1 MITRRT
7 ALGLLATAFVP
18 GLARMAFAESD
29 YLKPKV
35 EAGELPPVAERLPK
49 TPRIVNNA
57 ALGGAPGVQ
66 GGSARMLIGGQRD
79 VRLMPINSYSRLVGY
94 DRDLKLQADILES
107 FTVEEE
113 RIFTFRLRE
122 GHKWSSGE
130 PFTTDDFRYCWEDV
144 ILNRELLK
152 GGPPADLLVEG
163 KPPTFEVID
172 PLTVRYTWEK
182 PIPDFLPKLAAPIPL
197 VLALPSAYMRQFHK
211 KFQAAEILEKHIKK
225 QRVDDWRGLHI
236 KMSRQ
241 NRPENPDLP
250 TLEAWRPRTAPPAEQ
265 FIFDRNPFFHR
276 VDENGVQ
283 LPYIDRVVMNVSSP
297 DLISAKTATGESDLQ
312 IANLDFADYTLLKE
326 AEAIYPLN
334 VVLWKRT
341 LGSRVALIP
350 NLNCGD
356 EGWRK
361 VLRDVRVRR
370 AMSLAINRAEIN
382 KAVFYGLGQE
392 SANTVLPDS
401 PLFKPDYAKAWASY
415 DPDQA
420 NRLLDEAGLDKRDD
434 EGLRILPDGRSAHVV
449 VESAGESTLETDVL
463 ELITDHFRAV
473 GLGLFVRTSQRD
485 IFRSRAIGGE
495 VIMSVWYGLDNGV
508 PTPEMSPSELAPT
521 SDDQYQWPVWGMY
534 FATVKTK
541 GEPPDMP
548 EVQYLVDRYDAWQMT
563 TTDDER
569 TAIWHE
575 MLAHHADQ
583 VFTIGTVNGISQ
595 PVVRARRMRNV
606 PDKAL
611 CGFNPTSFLGVY
623 MPDTFWYEGG
633 A

>member
-7 ALGLLATAFVP
+7 TLGLLAAAFLP
-18 GLARMAFAESD
+18 GLARAGGGESK
-29 YLKPKV
+29 YLKDKV
-35 EAGELPPVAERLPK
+35 AAGELPPVAERLPK
-49 TPRIVNNA
+49 VPRVVNTA

-66 GGSARMLIGGQRD
+66 GGTVRMLIGGQRD

-107 FTVEEE
+107 YTVEEE

-122 GHKWSSGE
+122 GHRWSSGD
-130 PFTTDDFRYCWEDV
+130 PFTAEDFRYCWEEV

-152 GGPPADLLVEG
+152 GGPPTDLLVEG
-163 KPPTFEVID
+163 KPPIFSVID
-172 PLTVRYTWEK
+172 DVTVRYAWEK
-182 PIPDFLPKLAAPIPL
+182 PIPDFLPKLASPIPL
-197 VLALPSAYMRQFHK
+197 VLALPAAYMRQFHK
-211 KFQAAEILEKHIKK
+211 KFQAADVLEKQIIK

-241 NRPENPDLP
+241 TRPENPDLP

-265 FIFDRNPFFHR
+265 FIFERNAFFHR
-276 VDENGVQ
+276 VDENGTQ
-283 LPYIDRVVMNVSSP
+283 LPYVDRVVMNVSSP

-312 IANLDFADYTLLKE
+312 VANLDFADYTLLKN
-326 AEAIYPLN
+326 AETIYPIN
-334 VVLWKRT
+334 VLLWKRT
-341 LGSRVALIP
+341 LGSRVALVP

-370 AMSLAINRAEIN
+370 AMSLALNRTEIN

-392 SANTVLPDS
+392 SANTVLPES
-401 PLFKPDYAKAWASY
+401 PLFKPEYAKAWASF

-434 EGLRILPDGRSAHVV
+434 EGLRLLPDGRSAHIV

-463 ELITDHFRAV
+463 ELITDHFRLV

-495 VIMSVWYGLDNGV
+495 IVMSVWYGLDNGV
-508 PTPEMSPSELAPT
+508 PTPEMSPLELAPT
-521 SDDQYQWPVWGMY
+521 ADDQLQWPVWGMY
-534 FATVKTK
+534 YATVKTK
-541 GEPPDMP
+541 GEPTDMP
-548 EVQYLVDRYDAWQMT
+548 EVQYLVDKLTAWEMT
-563 TTDDER
+563 TTEAER
-569 TAIWHE
+569 ETIWHD
-575 MLAHHADQ
+575 MLKHHAEQ

-595 PVVRARRMRNV
+595 PIVRSRRLRNV
-606 PDKAL
+606 PPKAL
-611 CGFNPTSFLGVY
+611 SGFQPTSFLGVY
-623 MPDTFWYEGG
+623 MPDTFWYEGE

>member
-7 ALGLLATAFVP
+7 TLGLLAAAFIPDPARAAP
-18 GLARMAFAESD
+18 GDSEF
-29 YLKPKV
+29 LKEKIA
-35 EAGELPPVAERLPK
+35 AGELPPLARRLPK
-49 TPRIVNNA
+49 VPRLVDTA
-57 ALGGAPGVQ
+57 ALGGAPGRQ
-66 GGSARMLIGGQRD
+66 GGSLRMLIGGQRD
-79 VRLMPINSYSRLVGY
+79 VRLMPIYSYSRLVGY
-94 DRDLKLQADILES
+94 DRDLKLVADVLES
-107 FTVEEE
+107 YTVAQE

-122 GHKWSSGE
+122 GHRWSSGD
-130 PFTTDDFRYCWEDV
+130 PFTAEDFRYCWEEV
-144 ILNRELLK
+144 ILNRELFK
-152 GGPPADLLVEG
+152 GGPPVDLLVEG
-163 KPPTFEVID
+163 KPPAFEVID
-172 PLTVRYTWEK
+172 PVTVRYSWEK

-211 KFQAAEILEKHIKK
+211 KFQDADVLAKHIEA

-265 FIFDRNPFFHR
+265 FVFERNPFFHR
-276 VDENGVQ
+276 VDEKGVQ

-312 IANLDFADYTLLKE
+312 IANLDFVDYTLLKD
-326 AEAIYPLN
+326 AEATYPID
-334 VVLWKRT
+334 VMLWKRT

-350 NLNCGD
+350 NLTCAD

-370 AMSLAINRAEIN
+370 ALSLAIDRTEIN

-392 SANTVLPDS
+392 SANTVLPES
-401 PLFKPDYAKAWASY
+401 PLFKPEYARAFAAF
-415 DPDQA
+415 DPGEA
-420 NRLLDEAGLDKRDD
+420 NRLLDEAGLDKRDA
-434 EGLRILPDGRSAHVV
+434 EGIRLLPDGRPAHVV

-463 ELITDHFRAV
+463 ELVTDYFRAV
-473 GLGLFVRTSQRD
+473 GLVLFVRVSQRD

-495 VIMSVWYGLDNGV
+495 VVMSVWYGLDNGV
-508 PTPEMSPSELAPT
+508 PTPDMSPAELAP
-521 SDDQYQWPVWGMY
+521 SADDQYQWPVWGMY
-534 FATVKTK
+534 YATAKTK

-548 EVQYLVDRYDAWQMT
+548 EVQYLVDRLTAWEMT
-563 TTDDER
+563 TTDAER
-569 TAIWHE
+569 TAIWHD
-575 MLAHHADQ
+575 MLKHHAEQ

-595 PVVRARRMRNV
+595 PVVRARRLRNV
-606 PDKAL
+606 PEKAL
-611 CGFNPTSFLGVY
+611 AGFQPTSFLGVY

>member
-1 MITRRT
+1 MITRRAT
-7 ALGLLATAFVP
+7 LGLLAAAFLP
-18 GLARMAFAESD
+18 GLARAGGGESK
-29 YLKPKV
+29 YLKDKV
-35 EAGELPPVAERLPK
+35 DAGELPPVAERLPK
-49 TPRIVNNA
+49 VPRVVNTA
-57 ALGGAPGVQ
+57 ALGGEPGVQ
-66 GGSARMLIGGQRD
+66 GGSVRMLIGGQRD

-107 FTVEEE
+107 YTVEEE

-122 GHKWSSGE
+122 GHKWSSGD
-130 PFTTDDFRYCWEDV
+130 PFTAEDFRYCWEDV

-152 GGPPADLLVEG
+152 GGPPTDLLVEG
-163 KPPTFEVID
+163 KPPIFSVID
-172 PLTVRYTWEK
+172 DVTVRYTWEK
-182 PIPDFLPKLAAPIPL
+182 PIPDFLPKLASPIPL
-197 VLALPSAYMRQFHK
+197 VLALPAAYMRQFHK
-211 KFQAAEILEKHIKK
+211 KFQAADVLEKHIIK

-241 NRPENPDLP
+241 TRPENPDLP

-265 FIFDRNPFFHR
+265 FIFERNPFFHR
-276 VDENGVQ
+276 VDENGTQ
-283 LPYIDRVVMNVSSP
+283 LPYVDKVVMNVSSP

-312 IANLDFADYTLLKE
+312 VANLDFADYTLLKN
-326 AEAIYPLN
+326 AETIYPIN
-334 VVLWKRT
+334 VLLWKRT
-341 LGSRVALIP
+341 LGSRVALVP

-370 AMSLAINRAEIN
+370 AMSLALNRTEIN

-392 SANTVLPDS
+392 SANTVLPES
-401 PLFKPDYAKAWASY
+401 PLFKPEYAKAWAAF

-434 EGLRILPDGRSAHVV
+434 EGVRLLPDGRSAHIV

-463 ELITDHFRAV
+463 ELITDHFRLV

-495 VIMSVWYGLDNGV
+495 IVMSVWYGLDNGV
-508 PTPEMSPSELAPT
+508 PTPEMSPLELAPT
-521 SDDQYQWPVWGMY
+521 ADDQLQWPVWGMY
-534 FATVKTK
+534 YATVKTK

-548 EVQYLVDRYDAWQMT
+548 EVQYLVDKLTAWEMT
-563 TTDDER
+563 TTEAER
-569 TAIWHE
+569 ETIWHD
-575 MLAHHADQ
+575 MLKHHAEQ

-595 PVVRARRMRNV
+595 PIVRSRRLRNI
-606 PDKAL
+606 PAKAL
-611 CGFNPTSFLGVY
+611 CGFQPTAFLGVY
-623 MPDTFWYEGG
+623 MPDTFWYEGE

>member
-18 GLARMAFAESD
+18 GLARTAFAESD

-35 EAGELPPVAERLPK
+35 EAGELPAVAERMPK
-49 TPRIVNNA
+49 TPRIINTA
-57 ALGGAPGVQ
+57 ALGGVPGVQ
-66 GGSARMLIGGQRD
+66 GGTARMLIGGQRD

-130 PFTTDDFRYCWEDV
+130 PFTADDFRYCWEEV
-144 ILNRELLK
+144 ILNRELFK
-152 GGPPADLLVEG
+152 GGPPVDLLVEG
-163 KPPTFEVID
+163 KPPTFEMID
-172 PLTVRYTWEK
+172 PLTVRYRWEK

-211 KFQAAEILEKHIKK
+211 KFQAADVLEKHIQK

-326 AEAIYPLN
+326 AETIYPLN

-356 EGWRK
+356 KGWQK

-370 AMSLAINRAEIN
+370 AMSLAINRTEIN

-401 PLFKPDYAKAWASY
+401 PLFKQDYAKAWASY

-434 EGLRILPDGRSAHVV
+434 EGLRLLPDGRSAHLV

-463 ELITDHFRAV
+463 ELITDHFRTV

-548 EVQYLVDRYDAWQMT
+548 EVQYLVDKYDAWQMT

>member
-1 MITRRT
+1 VITRRT
-7 ALGLLATAFVP
+7 TLGLLAAAFLP
-18 GLARMAFAESD
+18 GLARAGAGESK
-29 YLKPKV
+29 YLKEKV
-35 EAGELPPVAERLPK
+35 DAGELPPVAERLPK
-49 TPRIVNNA
+49 VPRVVNTA
-57 ALGGAPGVQ
+57 ALGGEPGVQ
-66 GGSARMLIGGQRD
+66 GGSVRMLIGGQRD

-107 FTVEEE
+107 YTVEEE

-130 PFTTDDFRYCWEDV
+130 PFTAEDFRYCWEEV

-152 GGPPADLLVEG
+152 GGPPTDLLVEG
-163 KPPTFEVID
+163 KPPIFSVID
-172 PLTVRYTWEK
+172 ALTVRYTWEK
-182 PIPDFLPKLAAPIPL
+182 PIPDFLPKLASPIPL
-197 VLALPSAYMRQFHK
+197 VLALPAAYMRQFHK
-211 KFQAAEILEKHIKK
+211 KFQAADVLEKHIKK

-241 NRPENPDLP
+241 TRPENPDLP

-265 FIFDRNPFFHR
+265 FIFERNPFFHR

-283 LPYIDRVVMNVSSP
+283 LPYVDRVVMNVSSP

-312 IANLDFADYTLLKE
+312 VANLDFADYTLLKN
-326 AEAIYPLN
+326 AETIYPIN
-334 VVLWKRT
+334 VLLWKRT
-341 LGSRVALIP
+341 LGSRVALVP

-370 AMSLAINRAEIN
+370 AMSLALNRTEIN

-392 SANTVLPDS
+392 SANTVLPES
-401 PLFKPDYAKAWASY
+401 PLFKPEYAKAWAAF

-434 EGLRILPDGRSAHVV
+434 EGLRLLPDGRSAHIV

-463 ELITDHFRAV
+463 ELITDHFRLV

-495 VIMSVWYGLDNGV
+495 IVMSVWYGLDNGV
-508 PTPEMSPSELAPT
+508 PTPEMSPLELAPT
-521 SDDQYQWPVWGMY
+521 ADDQLQWPVWGMY
-534 FATVKTK
+534 YATVKTK

-548 EVQYLVDRYDAWQMT
+548 EVQYLVDKLAAWEMT
-563 TTDDER
+563 TTPAER
-569 TAIWHE
+569 ETIWHD
-575 MLAHHADQ
+575 MLKHHAEQ

-595 PVVRARRMRNV
+595 PIVRSRRLRNI
-606 PDKAL
+606 PPKAL
-611 CGFNPTSFLGVY
+611 CGFQPTAFLGVY
-623 MPDTFWYEGG
+623 MPDTFWYEES